1 MPEQSAIRP
10 GIEGDLEAVAAIYNE
25 GIADRVATFETVL
38 IEWLLAE
45 AVK

>member
-1 MPEQSAIRP
+1 MCSAPALASAYEMWAASRP
-10 GIEGDLEAVAAIYNE
+10 PTWVI
-25 GIADRVATFETVL
+25 VATFETVL